1 MKAAALVLSTFL
13 ASVGAHAASNGT
25 LLIQGTVNLVN
36 DIVITPNSSATAL
49 NITSGESAKLVAT
62 VAETSN
68 NLTGY
73 KIQMSSANASK
84 LVHTA
89 DNTKSTPY
97 TVSYAGGSAVTLSS
111 TAQTVKTVSSLTGL
125 TTTTSNVSATV
136 TALPTAIAGT
146 YQDTITVAI
155 VAN

>member
-1 MKAAALVLSTFL
+1 MKAATLVLTTIL
-13 ASVGAHAASNGT
+13 ASVSAHAASSGT

-36 DIVITPNSSATAL
+36 DIVITPNSNATAL
-49 NITSGESAKLVAT
+49 NITGGESSKLVAT

-84 LVHTA
+84 LVHNT

-97 TVSYAGGSAVTLSS
+97 TVSYAGGSAMTLTS
-111 TAQTVKTVSSLTGL
+111 TAQTVKTVNSLTGL
-125 TTTTSNVSATV
+125 TTATSNVNATV
-136 TALPTAIAGT
+136 TALPTAVAGT